1 MPNRWIGPAALLFS
15 LAQATWTSASPQNS
29 SGPGEQPKTAE
40 AEPTPNIDV
49 SRLPINLSRIQR
61 QLRQSSVRDESAG
74 LRLRYIV
81 DVYGQAP
88 RIELFTKQD
97 NLLNGPVPYG
107 GPTHQD
113 LLQVITPQEHRA
125 PAANFGNLFRW
136 LSDKAKDK

>member
-1 MPNRWIGPAALLFS
+1 MSNRWIGPAALLLFT
-15 LAQATWTSASPQNS
+15 LAQATWVSAQTGAEDP
-29 SGPGEQPKTAE
+29 PKPAAE
-40 AEPTPNIDV
+40 EPKPSVDV
-49 SRLPINLSRIQR
+49 SRLPINLQRIQR
-61 QLRQSSVRDESAG
+61 KLRQSTVRDESDG

-113 LLQVITPQEHRA
+113 LLQVITPQEYRA
-125 PAANFGNLFRW
+125 PAADFSGLIRW
-136 LSDKAKDK
+136 LAGKAKDKSDK

>member
-1 MPNRWIGPAALLFS
+1 MRTRWIGPAALLLFGLTQAAWVS
-15 LAQATWTSASPQNS
+15 AQTGSDEPPTKPVTADPILAV
-29 SGPGEQPKTAE
+29 
-40 AEPTPNIDV
+40 DV
-49 SRLPINLSRIQR
+49 SRLPINLGRIER
-61 QLRQSSVRDESAG
+61 QLRQSSVREEHDG

-88 RIELFTKQD
+88 KLVLFTKQD

-113 LLQVITPQEHRA
+113 LLQVITPQEFRA

-136 LSDKAKDK
+136 LADRAKDK